1 MSKMLMSKM
10 EVDCK
15 DTLLIALLADEG
27 DALHGKS
34 RVGESLTV
42 ATCSVVEVLAA
53 SVFNAPDS
61 EMDSVLLS
69 SDLGSRARMDLRP
82 QKVETDVL
90 WIKPTE
96 A

>member
-1 MSKMLMSKM
+1 MFKM

-27 DALHGKS
+27 DALNGKS

-42 ATCSVVEVLAA
+42 ATCCEVLAV

-61 EMDSVLLS
+61 EIDSVLLS
-69 SDLGSRARMDLRP
+69 SDFRSRARMDGGVATSKSRDRC
-82 QKVETDVL
+82 TN
-90 WIKPTE
+90 
-96 A
+96 